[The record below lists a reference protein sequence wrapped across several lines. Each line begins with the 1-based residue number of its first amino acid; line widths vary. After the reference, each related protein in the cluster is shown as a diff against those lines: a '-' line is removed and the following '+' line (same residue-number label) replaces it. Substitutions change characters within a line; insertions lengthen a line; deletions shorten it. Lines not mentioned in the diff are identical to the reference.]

1 MFRPLLLGGV
11 LIACVAGYSLSAS
24 SSAAQPVA
32 KVDFARDVQPIFQQ
46 SCIGCHG
53 PSQQMVGLRLDRRLD
68 AMRGGAFGAVIG
80 PGNSVASRLFLRVS
94 GTRVGTQM
102 PPTGALR
109 PEQIE
114 LIKNWIDQGAEWPDA
129 VANDAVPP
137 PPDPGAT
144 RLIDAIR
151 AGDAARVTTA
161 IDANAGAINAKGAG
175 GATPLMWAALDGN
188 LQTMSKLI
196 ERGADPNLANESGV
210 TPLMWAI
217 PDLEKARLLLERG
230 ADPNVKSKDQR
241 TPLIM
246 AASVY
251 GSSELVKLLL
261 DTGARP
267 SETGLALFGPITALT
282 EAAYAGD
289 MTTFRLLLERGLE
302 PKVDAPVALLFALR
316 AGCSECA
323 EMLARNLPP
332 PVLGVA
338 AAFAGPP
345 LGDAR
350 AMKFFLDRG
359 ADVNSRDLEGRS
371 LLTLAA
377 GSDALPIEVVQM
389 LLAKG
394 ADVHTVSQRG
404 ETAVG
409 FASRRGQTPVLDAL
423 LKAGAKPDAPAAPPT
438 PHPASSARAAIERSL
453 PLLQRSDVTF
463 MRKSGCVSCHNNS
476 VAALTVAAARARAI
490 KVDENIARDQRNK
503 IGAFL
508 ESWRE
513 RTLQGIGIPGDAD
526 TISYILLGLGAEKYP
541 AGLGTDAMVRF
552 LLHRQAG
559 DGRWYI
565 LAHRPPIESSD
576 LQVTAATVRALQL
589 YAPQKQR
596 AGYDRAIARAVQWI
610 ANAKPVAT
618 EEHAFKLLGLKWGQS
633 PATAIQTA
641 AQDLVAAQR
650 PDGGWSQIAT
660 LGSDAYATG
669 QALYALVESGAIGID
684 NPSYKRGAQYLLS
697 RQLADGSWFVQSRA
711 VPLQPHFESDFPH
724 GRDQFISAAATGWA
738 NLALAHSVQ

>member
-1 MFRPLLLGGV
+1 
-11 LIACVAGYSLSAS
+11 
-24 SSAAQPVA
+24 
-32 KVDFARDVQPIFQQ
+32 
-46 SCIGCHG
+46 
-53 PSQQMVGLRLDRRLD
+53 
-68 AMRGGAFGAVIG
+68 
-80 PGNSVASRLFLRVS
+80 
-94 GTRVGTQM
+94 M

-109 PEQIE
+109 PEQMD

-144 RLIDAIR
+144 RIIDAIR
-151 AGDAARVTTA
+151 AGDAARVNTELSG
-161 IDANAGAINAKGAG
+161 NAAAVNAKGAG
-175 GATPLMWAALDGN
+175 GATPLMWAALDGD
-188 LQTMSKLI
+188 LQTMRQLI

-210 TPLMWAI
+210 TALMWAI
-217 PDLEKARLLLERG
+217 PDLEKARLLLEHG

-241 TPLIM
+241 TPLMM

-251 GSSELVKLLL
+251 GSSELVRLLL
-261 DTGARP
+261 DKGARP
-267 SETGLALFGPITALT
+267 SDVGLALFGPITALT
-282 EAAYAGD
+282 EAAYIGD
-289 MTTFRLLLERGLE
+289 TKTFRLLLERGLE
-302 PKVDAPVALLFALR
+302 PKADAPVALLFSLR
-316 AGCSECA
+316 AGCMDCA
-323 EMLARNLPP
+323 EMLAKNLPP
-332 PVLGVA
+332 PVLNIA

-345 LGDAR
+345 LGDGR
-350 AMKFFLDRG
+350 AMKYLLDRG
-359 ADVNSRDLEGRS
+359 ADANSRDLEGRS

-377 GSDALPIEVVQM
+377 GSDALPIEVVQT

-409 FASRRGQTPVLDAL
+409 FAARRGQTPVLAAL
-423 LKAGAKPDAPAAPPT
+423 LNAGAKPATEPVTPT
-438 PHPASSARAAIERSL
+438 PQPATSARGAIERSL

-476 VAALTVAAARARAI
+476 VTAMTVAAARARSI
-490 KVDENIARDQRNK
+490 KVDENVAHDQK
-503 IGAFL
+503 TMIGAFL

-526 TISYILLGLGAEKYP
+526 TISYILLGLGAERYP
-541 AGLGTDAMVRF
+541 ADGGTDAMVRF

-596 AGYDRAIARAVQWI
+596 AAYDRAIARGVQWI
-610 ANAKPVAT
+610 ANAKPTST
-618 EEHAFKLLGLKWGQS
+618 EDHAFKLLGLKWGQRS
-633 PATAIQTA
+633 AAAIQTA
-641 AQDLVAAQR
+641 ARDLLGAQR
-650 PDGGWSQIAT
+650 PDGGWSQIPT
-660 LGSDAYATG
+660 LGSDAYGTG
-669 QALYALVESGAIGID
+669 QALYALVESGAIEV
-684 NPSYKRGAQYLLS
+684 NHPAYKRGAQYLLNQ
-697 RQLADGSWFVQSRA
+697 QLADGSWFVQSRA

-738 NLALAHSVQ
+738 NLALAHSVP